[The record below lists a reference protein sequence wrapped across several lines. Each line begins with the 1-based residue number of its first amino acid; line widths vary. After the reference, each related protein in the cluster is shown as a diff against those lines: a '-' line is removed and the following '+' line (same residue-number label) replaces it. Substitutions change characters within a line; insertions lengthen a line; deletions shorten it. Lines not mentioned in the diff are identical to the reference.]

1 MAMIG
6 YLKPD
11 GIIDQLEALPNDRD
25 YMTDLLGLDGQLY
38 HGRDVRGNEQDIF
51 TPETWM
57 PYDTFIGHQGGKHFR
72 DSLDRAV
79 LATRCVAGNPL
90 WTPEWQYDAV
100 FGLCIGEAMSKDKR
114 TGEWT
119 WRNMLRYVRSGGPFA
134 IFVVLESGP
143 FATPYGIHIP
153 MGSFSEEEVDEA
165 FKNMSSVKKH
175 KVFVTSGANDI
186 RPGYNRLAV
195 VVGRVK

>member
-1 MAMIG
+1 
-6 YLKPD
+6 
-11 GIIDQLEALPNDRD
+11 
-25 YMTDLLGLDGQLY
+25 MTDLLGLDDQVY
-38 HGRDVRGNEQDIF
+38 RGRDVRGNEQDIF
-51 TPETWM
+51 TPETWI

-79 LATRCVAGNPL
+79 LSTRCIVGNPL
-90 WTPEWQYDAV
+90 WAPEWQYDAV
-100 FGLCIGEAMSKDKR
+100 FGLCIGEAISKDKR

-119 WRNMLRYVRSGGPFA
+119 WRNMLRYVRSGGRFA
-134 IFVVLESGP
+134 IFVVLESSP
-143 FATPYGIHIP
+143 FATPYGVPIP

-165 FKNMSSVKKH
+165 FKNMPSVKKH
-175 KVFVTSGANDI
+175 KMFVTSGANDI